1 MNVGSREVCHDL
13 GNVSG
18 VAIVSSYLWS
28 KVGKGLV
35 EKEVGE
41 RNV

>member
-13 GNVSG
+13 RKVSV

-41 RNV
+41 SNV

>member
-1 MNVGSREVCHDL
+1 MNVSSREVCHDL
-13 GNVSG
+13 SKVSV

-35 EKEVGE
+35 EEEVGE
-41 RNV
+41 CDV